1 MKRILSALILLAL
14 AATLE
19 PRVYADSGCSNATL
33 TGNYSFN
40 FGGWFPTVDKNGRLI
55 LPNSTITNSVGVVE
69 FDGAGNTSASFTA
82 CNNGTCAKVHGK
94 GTYSV
99 NSDCSGK
106 FVFGKGKNATP
117 WSLAIANGGSQ
128 VYAVET
134 DIANVSGTA
143 IKQ

>member
-1 MKRILSALILLAL
+1 MKRILNALMLLAL
-14 AATLE
+14 AAILE
-19 PRVYADSGCSNATL
+19 PTVYADSGCSNATL

-40 FGGWFPTVDKNGRLI
+40 FGGWYPTVDMNGHLI
-55 LPNSTITNSVGVVE
+55 LPNSTITNSVGVVA
-69 FDGAGNTSASFTA
+69 FDGAGNVSASFTA

-99 NSDCSGK
+99 NSDCSGR

-117 WSLAIANGGSQ
+117 WSLAISNGGSQ

-134 DIANVSGTA
+134 DVANVSGTA
-143 IKQ
+143 VKQ